1 MYLINQYNSLIIM
14 LLFSFNSTIKHFT
27 PLKYST
33 PLQATRILSSST
45 LSSSVISST
54 PVFNKYQPKT
64 QTQISYVNALS
75 NPQTKMV
82 IAIGPAGTGKS
93 LFACKNAIQSLK
105 KKEIEKIILTRP
117 LVSVAGEDI
126 GFLPGSLN
134 NKMSIW
140 VQPMIDIFSEH
151 LSKKE
156 INNLIQSNVIE
167 VTPLLYM
174 RGRTFKNT
182 IIIADEIQNTT
193 PQQLLMLLTRCGDN
207 SKIIITGDLNQSDLK
222 EKNGLEDFIEKYQK
236 TSTKKTDI
244 IKVVE
249 FDINDIQRSELVKYI
264 LDIYNSSSTK
274 TASTLPLIY
283 NPHTSTQVSSSTLN
297 SNKEYMNQVNN
308 HISKIPNEY
317 GDYFYHVSTSNNKT
331 TIVQNTKEDS
341 ALIPLHHMINSDYK
355 IKKG

>member
-1 MYLINQYNSLIIM
+1 MYLVNQFNWVIIM
-14 LLFSFNSTIKHFT
+14 LLFSLNSPIKHFT
-27 PLKYST
+27 PLKKHIS
-33 PLQATRILSSST
+33 LQATRIVSSST
-45 LSSSVISST
+45 HSISS
-54 PVFNKYQPKT
+54 PVLNKYQPKT
-64 QTQISYVNALS
+64 QTQIKYVNALNNS
-75 NPQTKMV
+75 QTKMV

-93 LFACKNAIQSLK
+93 LFACRNAIQSLK

-193 PQQLLMLLTRCGDN
+193 PQQLLMLLTRCGEN
-207 SKIIITGDLNQSDLK
+207 SKIIITGDLKQSDLK

-236 TSTKKTDI
+236 ASPKKTDI

-249 FDINDIQRSELVKYI
+249 FDNNDIQRSELVKYI
-264 LDIYNSSSTK
+264 LDIYSSSKPT
-274 TASTLPLIY
+274 TSLPVTY
-283 NPHTSTQVSSSTLN
+283 TPSSTTTPRSESN

-308 HISKIPNEY
+308 CISKIPNEY
-317 GDYFYHVSTSNNKT
+317 GDYFYYVSTSTNKT
-331 TIVQNTKEDS
+331 ISNTKEDS
-341 ALIPLHHMINSDYK
+341 ALIPLHHMIKSDLY
-355 IKKG
+355 IKKA